1 MHGALPDSEKAFGG
15 SFTLSGVRRPST
27 DPVLESTMQVNKPT
41 PERLERFRHYL
52 TLLARMQIG
61 AKYRRKLD
69 PSDVVNATLF
79 NAHQNGNQ
87 FRGGNDAELAAWLR
101 RMLANNLA
109 DAFRALHRDKRDI
122 GREQSLE
129 VNLDQSCTRLEDW
142 LVAMQ
147 TSPSAKVVQS
157 EQLMRLAWALGELP
171 DDQRDAVELHHLHG
185 CPISEL
191 ADLLDRTGP
200 SVAGL
205 LRRGLKRL
213 RELLQE
219 QESRP

>member
-1 MHGALPDSEKAFGG
+1 MASHA
-15 SFTLSGVRRPST
+15 PS
-27 DPVLESTMQVNKPT
+27 

-61 AKYRRKLD
+61 ARYRRRLD

-79 NAHQNGNQ
+79 AAHQKGDQ
-87 FRGGNDAELAAWLR
+87 FQGSNDAELAAWLR
-101 RMLANNLA
+101 RILANNLA
-109 DAFRALHRDKRDI
+109 DAFRGLHRDRRDI
-122 GREQSLE
+122 DREHS
-129 VNLDQSCTRLEDW
+129 LDQDLNESCTRLEDW

-147 TSPSAKVVQS
+147 TSPSAKVVRS

-171 DDQRDAVELHHLHG
+171 DDQREAVELHHLHG

-191 ADLLDRTGP
+191 AELMGRTSP

-213 RELLQE
+213 RELLEE
-219 QESRP
+219 QESRG